1 MEVHTDINI
10 RRFKS
15 LPRYEPQV
23 KDSSVIMTYKNCP
36 LEYFYRY
43 VLGYTRQGNPAYLA
57 FGTCYHFYRE
67 RLEIEF
73 KKFIEANEAKEDA
86 TDMAYFIAAQ
96 DTLKLWDSLSQNIT
110 PDVKWEFLNKGLLKT
125 SMEYVWKNHWKKEKL
140 VGAMT
145 VIATE
150 QPFNI
155 QIGDGTNTWWI
166 GGRADQV
173 AKWNGRVWGK
183 DFKTS
188 SKEDRWFVRGINP
201 NHQFP
206 FYTVSEEIIHG
217 QPIQGQIVEMLY
229 NGDPPKKATT
239 KSRGPEIFVHPVS
252 YTTEE
257 KENFKEELMYWL
269 GLMDRSRETDTYVK
283 NENRCTFCQF
293 HEVCQNSND
302 RGREQTLK
310 QKYKIQIWDFMN
322 PNNSDI

>member
-1 MEVHTDINI
+1 METHKDINI

-15 LPRYEPQV
+15 LPRYEPVV

-43 VLGYTRQGNPAYLA
+43 VLGYNRQGNPAYFA

-67 RLEIEF
+67 SLEIEF
-73 KKFIEANEAKEDA
+73 KKFIESNEAKEDA
-86 TDMAYFIAAQ
+86 VDMAYFLAAQ
-96 DTLKLWDSLSQNIT
+96 ETLKLWDKLSPDIT

-145 VIATE
+145 VVATE
-150 QPFNI
+150 QPFTI
-155 QIGDGTNTWWI
+155 QITNGKTEWWI
-166 GGRADQV
+166 GGRADQL
-173 AKWNGRVWGK
+173 AKWNGRLWGK

-188 SKEDRWFVRGINP
+188 SKEDRWFVRGTNP
-201 NHQFP
+201 NHQFAL
-206 FYTVSEEIIHG
+206 YTISEEIIHG
-217 QPIQGQIVEMLY
+217 EPIQGQIVEMLY
-229 NGDPPKKATT
+229 NGEPPKKAST
-239 KSRGPEIFVHPVS
+239 KPRGPEIFVHPIS
-252 YTTEE
+252 FTTEQ
-257 KENFKEELMYWL
+257 KGQFKEDLMFWL
-269 GLMDRSRETDTYVK
+269 SRMDESRELDMYPM

-310 QKYKIQIWDFMN
+310 QKYKIQMWDFMN
-322 PNNSDI
+322 PNASDV